1 MNALLKLITQSRIK
15 SWQLQP
21 QLNLPFIKPK
31 SERSLASG
39 VDEQQMLALHSSK
52 NYNSAVNQQENF
64 HRIHLSPEEGVGHA
78 LSHKFLSEL
87 VKQIKSNDDFKNGDT
102 AIIPF
107 GGPGSM
113 AVYLSHEGI
122 RSLSGDINYKAG
134 TLYGT
139 AEDRLIKS
147 ATNPKAKVKLMQFQ
161 EWDATQLPL
170 TNDSQS
176 LMIINPPY
184 GIECNLFSNSA
195 HQESPK
201 QLLLD
206 SLKEAH
212 RVLKSKGVAYLFWPS
227 KKMNNIKKTIEPNF
241 NLSNETII
249 KGNNL
254 ELSLIRLE
262 KK

>member
-1 MNALLKLITQSRIK
+1 MNILLKLIAPNIHLWELPQKPNFPFFI
-15 SWQLQP
+15 QP
-21 QLNLPFIKPK
+21 QVNSPVNPASLD
-31 SERSLASG
+31 ERKLS
-39 VDEQQMLALHSSK
+39 LHSPRD
-52 NYNSAVNQQENF
+52 YTHPVNHEENF
-64 HRIHLSPEEGVGHA
+64 HRAHLSSEEGVGHT
-78 LSHKFLSEL
+78 LSHKFLCEL
-87 VKQIKSNDDFKNGDT
+87 VKQIKSNNDDFKDGT

-113 AVYLSHEGI
+113 AVYLSNEGI
-122 RSLSGDINYKAG
+122 SSLSGDINYKAG

-139 AEDRLIKS
+139 AEERLQRS
-147 ATNPKAKVKLMQFQ
+147 ATNPKAKVELMKFQ

-170 TNDSQS
+170 ASDSQS

-184 GIECNLFSNSA
+184 GIKCHLFSSLANK
-195 HQESPK
+195 ESPE
-201 QLLLD
+201 QLLLN

-212 RVLKSKGVAYLFWPS
+212 RVLKPKGVTYIFWPS
-227 KKMNNIKKTIEPNF
+227 QKINNIKKIIEPNF

-249 KGNNL
+249 SGNNL

>member
-1 MNALLKLITQSRIK
+1 MNALLKLIPQSIE
-15 SWQLQP
+15 SWRLQP
-21 QLNLPFIKPK
+21 KLNLPFIKREVNSPVN
-31 SERSLASG
+31 SASLDER
-39 VDEQQMLALHSSK
+39 MLALHSPYRK
-52 NYNSAVNQQENF
+52 TVNQPENF
-64 HRIHLSPEEGVGHA
+64 HRAHLNSYEGVGHA
-78 LSHKFLSEL
+78 LSHKFLREL
-87 VKQIKSNDDFKNGDT
+87 VEQIKANNDFQIDST

-122 RSLSGDINYKAG
+122 RSLSGDINYKAD

-139 AEDRLIKS
+139 AEERLRKS
-147 ATNPKAKVKLMQFQ
+147 ATNPKAKVELMQFQ

-170 TNDSQS
+170 ASDSES

-184 GIECNLFSNSA
+184 GIKCHLFSLANK
-195 HQESPK
+195 ESPE
-201 QLLLD
+201 QLLLN
-206 SLKEAH
+206 SLQEAH

>member
-1 MNALLKLITQSRIK
+1 MNIILRLIPQSIE
-15 SWQLQP
+15 SWRLQ
-21 QLNLPFIKPK
+21 QKLNLPFIKPK

-39 VDEQQMLALHSSK
+39 VDEQQMLALHSSP

-64 HRIHLSPEEGVGHA
+64 HRTHLSSEEGVNHA
-78 LSHKFLSEL
+78 LSHKFLREL

-113 AVYLSHEGI
+113 AVYLSNEGI
-122 RSLSGDINYKAG
+122 RTLSGDINYKAG
-134 TLYGT
+134 TPYGT
-139 AEDRLIKS
+139 AEERLKKS
-147 ATNPKAKVKLMQFQ
+147 ATNPRAKIELMQFKK
-161 EWDATQLPL
+161 WDATQLPL
-170 TNDSQS
+170 ANKSQS

-184 GIECNLFSNSA
+184 GIKCNLFSNSA
-195 HQESPK
+195 HQESPE

-206 SLKEAH
+206 SLEEAH
-212 RVLKSKGVAYLFWPS
+212 RVLKAKGIVYLFWPS
-227 KKMNNIKKTIEPNF
+227 EKINNIKKIIQPNF

-249 KGNNL
+249 PGNTL

-262 KK
+262 NK

>member
-1 MNALLKLITQSRIK
+1 MNALLKFIPQSIE
-15 SWQLQP
+15 SWRLQ
-21 QLNLPFIKPK
+21 QKLNLPFIKPK

-39 VDEQQMLALHSSK
+39 VDEQMLALHSPYRK
-52 NYNSAVNQQENF
+52 TVNQPENF
-64 HRIHLSPEEGVGHA
+64 HRTHLSSEEGVNHA
-78 LSHKFLSEL
+78 LSHKFLREL
-87 VKQIKSNDDFKNGDT
+87 VQQIKANNDFKNDDT

-113 AVYLSHEGI
+113 AVYLSNEGI
-122 RSLSGDINYKAG
+122 RTLSGDINYKLG
-134 TLYGT
+134 TAYGT
-139 AEDRLIKS
+139 AEERLRKS
-147 ATNPKAKVKLMQFQ
+147 ATNPKAKVDLMQF
-161 EWDATQLPL
+161 EKWDATQLPL
-170 TNDSQS
+170 ASDSES

-184 GIECNLFSNSA
+184 GIKCHLFSLANK
-195 HQESPK
+195 ESPE
-201 QLLLD
+201 QLLLN
-206 SLKEAH
+206 SLQEAH

-227 KKMNNIKKTIEPNF
+227 EKINNIKIIIEPNF